1 MQTKVQRISPVKQ
14 RILEFAATL
23 RISKR
28 EFYAKIDV
36 SRGTLESKT
45 GITEDV
51 VAKFIAIYPEVNVE
65 WLITGNGEM
74 IKTKSTLHHE
84 SVCDNPL
91 TGHKDNIE
99 KASNN
104 GINEILLRNNEMMKT
119 EGEKKDESGGDL
131 HADERHDAG
140 QLPLATPVTIPGE
153 GIPLLPIDAMA
164 GALTGDVSV
173 LPYECEYYY
182 VPVFTGADFL
192 ITVSGNSMNPTFQSG
207 DIVACK
213 RVPLSGLFFQWGK
226 IYIIDTTQGPLIK
239 RIKPAPSPDHIT
251 IVSDNT
257 DYDPFQLPASEIR
270 AVALVVGVIRLE

>member
-1 MQTKVQRISPVKQ
+1 MLMSINLRFKAVIERQYGGNKRAFATSVGVSPTVIENVVGTRQGKPSYDVLEKVCANANINP
-14 RILEFAATL
+14 
-23 RISKR
+23 
-28 EFYAKIDV
+28 
-36 SRGTLESKT
+36 
-45 GITEDV
+45 
-51 VAKFIAIYPEVNVE
+51 E
-65 WLITGNGEM
+65 WLLTGNG
-74 IKTKSTLHHE
+74 
-84 SVCDNPL
+84 P
-91 TGHKDNIE
+91 
-99 KASNN
+99 
-104 GINEILLRNNEMMKT
+104 MMKT

-131 HADERHDAG
+131 LADERHDAG
-140 QLPLATPVTIPGE
+140 QLPLATPATIPGE

-270 AVALVVGVIRLE
+270 AVALVVGVIRME

>member
-1 MQTKVQRISPVKQ
+1 MLMSINLRFKAVIERQYGGNKRAFATSVGVSPTVIENVVGTRQGKPSYDVLEKVCANANINP
-14 RILEFAATL
+14 
-23 RISKR
+23 
-28 EFYAKIDV
+28 
-36 SRGTLESKT
+36 
-45 GITEDV
+45 
-51 VAKFIAIYPEVNVE
+51 E
-65 WLITGNGEM
+65 WLLTGNG
-74 IKTKSTLHHE
+74 
-84 SVCDNPL
+84 P
-91 TGHKDNIE
+91 
-99 KASNN
+99 
-104 GINEILLRNNEMMKT
+104 MMKT

-131 HADERHDAG
+131 LADERHDAG
-140 QLPLATPVTIPGE
+140 QLPLATPATIPGE

>member
-1 MQTKVQRISPVKQ
+1 MLMSINLRFKSVIERQYGGNKRAFATSVGVSPTVIENVVGTRQGKPSYDVLEKVCANANINP
-14 RILEFAATL
+14 
-23 RISKR
+23 
-28 EFYAKIDV
+28 
-36 SRGTLESKT
+36 
-45 GITEDV
+45 
-51 VAKFIAIYPEVNVE
+51 E
-65 WLITGNGEM
+65 WLLTGNG
-74 IKTKSTLHHE
+74 
-84 SVCDNPL
+84 P
-91 TGHKDNIE
+91 
-99 KASNN
+99 
-104 GINEILLRNNEMMKT
+104 MMKT

-131 HADERHDAG
+131 LADERHDAG
-140 QLPLATPVTIPGE
+140 QLPLATPATIPGE

-270 AVALVVGVIRLE
+270 AVALVIGVIRLE

>member
-1 MQTKVQRISPVKQ
+1 MRS
-14 RILEFAATL
+14 ILSTFEEIA
-23 RISKR
+23 RQ
-28 EFYAKIDV
+28 E
-36 SRGTLESKT
+36 
-45 GITEDV
+45 GITITALERKIGASKGVLSRAISNGTDIQ
-51 VAKFIAIYPEVNVE
+51 AK
-65 WLITGNGEM
+65 WLISVVDNYPRYNPEWILTGNGPM
-74 IKTKSTLHHE
+74 
-84 SVCDNPL
+84 
-91 TGHKDNIE
+91 
-99 KASNN
+99 
-104 GINEILLRNNEMMKT
+104 LR
-119 EGEKKDESGGDL
+119 
-131 HADERHDAG
+131 ADERDGGNNKRDEVGATDERSTSG
-140 QLPLATPVTIPGE
+140 IPIATPATTPGE

>member
-1 MQTKVQRISPVKQ
+1 MNFIERLQYFMGKMGINDNQMTVNAGLSVGLIGKAKLSGKGMSSINIEK
-14 RILEFAATL
+14 ILLA
-23 RISKR
+23 
-28 EFYAKIDV
+28 
-36 SRGTLESKT
+36 
-45 GITEDV
+45 
-51 VAKFIAIYPEVNVE
+51 YPELSAE
-65 WLITGNGEM
+65 WLLTGNG
-74 IKTKSTLHHE
+74 
-84 SVCDNPL
+84 P
-91 TGHKDNIE
+91 
-99 KASNN
+99 
-104 GINEILLRNNEMMKT
+104 MMKT

-140 QLPLATPVTIPGE
+140 QLPLATPATIPGE

>member
-1 MQTKVQRISPVKQ
+1 MRS
-14 RILEFAATL
+14 ILSTFEEIA
-23 RISKR
+23 RN
-28 EFYAKIDV
+28 E
-36 SRGTLESKT
+36 
-45 GITEDV
+45 GITISALERKIGASKGV
-51 VAKFIAIYPEVNVE
+51 LSRAITNGTDIQSKWLISIVENYPQYNPE
-65 WLITGNGEM
+65 WLLTGNG
-74 IKTKSTLHHE
+74 
-84 SVCDNPL
+84 P
-91 TGHKDNIE
+91 
-99 KASNN
+99 
-104 GINEILLRNNEMMKT
+104 MMKT

-140 QLPLATPVTIPGE
+140 QLPLATPATIPGE

>member
-1 MQTKVQRISPVKQ
+1 MRS
-14 RILEFAATL
+14 ILSTFEEIA
-23 RISKR
+23 RN
-28 EFYAKIDV
+28 E
-36 SRGTLESKT
+36 
-45 GITEDV
+45 GITISALERKIGASKGV
-51 VAKFIAIYPEVNVE
+51 LSRAITNGTDIQSKWLISIVENYPQYNPE
-65 WLITGNGEM
+65 WLLTGNG
-74 IKTKSTLHHE
+74 
-84 SVCDNPL
+84 P
-91 TGHKDNIE
+91 
-99 KASNN
+99 
-104 GINEILLRNNEMMKT
+104 MMKT

-140 QLPLATPVTIPGE
+140 QLPLATPATIPGE

-164 GALTGDVSV
+164 GALTSDVSV